1 MFVWMLGIMLLSL
14 ILFGIFGNLIYYFCT
29 FCFVLLVFLIK
40 KKQKFEFIFLELL
53 IFSAFL
59 VVFII
64 SIIKQNAVI
73 LKIIILL
80 SENFLTFYILMPKK
94 R

>member
-14 ILFGIFGNLIYYFCT
+14 ILFGIFGNVIYYICT
-29 FCFVLLVFLIK
+29 VCFVLLVFLIK